1 MSIYTQACGV
11 VLLLVLF
18 VLFAMKRSKIF
29 LDTEKYFVMTLTS
42 SLIANVLDIV
52 CQVVSWKDG
61 MDFAIPGIVCRL
73 YQISLVA
80 TLCFTMLYVSRD
92 IYTEIKRFVIRTW
105 YYVALFLVTSVLIG
119 VLPQE
124 LTM

>member
-73 YQISLVA
+73 YRISSTASAMTIISLLL
-80 TLCFTMLYVSRD
+80 TLF
-92 IYTEIKRFVIRTW
+92 
-105 YYVALFLVTSVLIG
+105 
-119 VLPQE
+119 
-124 LTM
+124 